1 MKMIVAESFKSFF
14 KCQINEGSPNLKT
27 SMKGIIILIFA
38 ERQDNHFHKLFYQ
51 GTCLAISDSHEAR

>member
-1 MKMIVAESFKSFF
+1 MIVAESFKSFF

-38 ERQDNHFHKLFYQ
+38 ERYVWLDK
-51 GTCLAISDSHEAR
+51 